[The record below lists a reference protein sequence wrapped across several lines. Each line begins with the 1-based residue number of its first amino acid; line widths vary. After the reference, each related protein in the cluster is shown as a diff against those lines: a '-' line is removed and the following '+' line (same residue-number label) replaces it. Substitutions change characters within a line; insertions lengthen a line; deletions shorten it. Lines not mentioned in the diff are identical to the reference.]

1 MALAID
7 LNQDCFPMTV
17 FWLSLSLINGSAEI
31 VFSAGLLNCLVL
43 VGFAFSL
50 VVGTIPFQI

>member
-1 MALAID
+1 
-7 LNQDCFPMTV
+7 MTV